1 MPAAR
6 IVVQWWSL
14 GNLNVYQ
21 KQNLRRKHTYGILN
35 KLALPGE
42 AVRQGFSSVNGWAD
56 GMDGIGRGK
65 TGDYAE
71 TAKAI
76 VPQPSVDYESQFI
89 E

>member
-65 TGDYAE
+65 R
-71 TAKAI
+71 AI
-76 VPQPSVDYESQFI
+76 MQRLRKLVDRPSVDYESQFI